1 LVRVRCVFLSPGQFA
16 PGSSKLTQLRGP
28 AAISPS
34 WVVAGAQFEVQIRSD
49 NNTWVYRPSFAN
61 CSGMFPCSARHTMFH
76 DSDSPIAL
84 CATAPITCG
93 DGFCQEPTETAASC
107 PQDCQSCGP
116 YPAALEGKP
125 AKCVNGTWLV
135 SGDLLIGEGEVP
147 HHSICPL
154 LTISACSSQRLS
166 RLSMPGAR
174 RWYCWVTSRWAPH
187 LRFASPPQG
196 EAPSAPFKPL
206 VPHPPACV
214 RS

>member
-1 LVRVRCVFLSPGQFA
+1 MVLVRVRCVFLSPGQFA
-16 PGSSKLTQLRGP
+16 HGSSKLTQLRGP

-76 DSDSPIAL
+76 DSDLPIAL

-135 SGDLLIGEGEVP
+135 NGDLVLVEGEVP
-147 HHSICPL
+147 HH
-154 LTISACSSQRLS
+154 
-166 RLSMPGAR
+166 
-174 RWYCWVTSRWAPH
+174 
-187 LRFASPPQG
+187 F
-196 EAPSAPFKPL
+196 PS
-206 VPHPPACV
+206 
-214 RS
+214 